1 MHAVLLM
8 FVTFWII
15 IDALHVSGNKCIISE
30 QMHTQLDL
38 NYEHHINL
46 KWELII
52 NINNRGKEMNKF
64 HESLH
69 LNGNEITNNSF
80 RSKSM
85 LFVLVRKGQSDNIA
99 LSQDVEKSYF

>member
-1 MHAVLLM
+1 
-8 FVTFWII
+8 
-15 IDALHVSGNKCIISE
+15 
-30 QMHTQLDL
+30 
-38 NYEHHINL
+38 
-46 KWELII
+46 
-52 NINNRGKEMNKF
+52 MNKF

-85 LFVLVRKGQSDNIA
+85 LFVPVHKGQSHNVT